1 MTEVQDQRLIAGCM
15 EMTVA
20 ETLGVIS
27 DLKSPVVRTCHYGN
41 TPANNLGWMALAKNT
56 YFGPMDHTLY
66 GIDDIFLPWVMLGD
80 RGRVEACFDHRGEPV
95 ARLVGCHANDLRGSV
110 ARKHWAF
117 FSFGIFAEH
126 DGEDLICRHCRSS
139 ADLARR
145 WNGSTS
151 LPRSAE
157 LLALRPLITH
167 LIRRFHAR
175 RSLGALFNKW
185 VRTTRGQY
193 ALMLKI
199 KRIDY
204 TAGGDVEIHTTDSAV
219 NFRGSVEAL
228 IEAFFSGMDQ
238 VSARLASGRRFTALG
253 YPWINIF
260 MNFLL
265 NAVKEYA
272 VDPSQRVFWHTS
284 AATNHLYV
292 REDWFQRGYV
302 ALLDELER
310 EGFLPPGSELRM
322 IPTYS
327 CQLFATRAESLTAL
341 EELVACWRELVR
353 ARGGRFRE
361 VTAAFE
367 QATDPAAV
375 VEDLFRG
382 IEPAF
387 LEELRRRLA
396 AFNALD
402 THRLPVAYAADSRHP
417 TYNKYGI
424 AQRHLSDKRPV
435 FPQEL
440 MAMRWGE
447 AELLTKTLARLVI
460 DECE

>member
-1 MTEVQDQRLIAGCM
+1 MTEVQDRSLIAGCM
-15 EMTVA
+15 DMTVA
-20 ETLGVIS
+20 ETLDVLAE
-27 DLKSPVVRTCHYGN
+27 LKSPVVRTCHYGN
-41 TPANNLGWMALAKNT
+41 TPANNLGWIALAKNT
-56 YFGPMDHTLY
+56 YFGSMDHTLY
-66 GIDDIFLPWVMLGD
+66 GIDDIFLPWVLLGD

-95 ARLVGCHANDLRGSV
+95 AGLVGRHANALRGSV

-126 DGEDLICRHCRSS
+126 GGEDLICRHVRLS

-157 LLALRPLITH
+157 LLALRPLLTR

-185 VRTTRGQY
+185 VRTTRGRY

-204 TAGGDVEIHTTDSAV
+204 TAGGDVAIYTTDSDL
-219 NFRGSVEAL
+219 NFQGSVEAL
-228 IEAFFSGMDQ
+228 IEAFFSGMEQ
-238 VSARLASGRRFTALG
+238 VSARLASGRRFTSLG

-272 VDPSQRVFWHTS
+272 ADPAQRVFWHTS

-292 REDWFQRGYV
+292 RGDWFQRGYTT
-302 ALLDELER
+302 LLGELER
-310 EGFLPPGSELRM
+310 EGFLPPGSDLRM

-327 CQLFATRAESLTAL
+327 CQLFATRAESLAAL
-341 EELVACWRELVR
+341 EELISCWREFVR
-353 ARGGRFRE
+353 AQGGRFRE
-361 VTAAFE
+361 LLAAFE
-367 QATDPAAV
+367 RAADPVEV

-382 IEPAF
+382 IEPFF
-387 LEELRRRLA
+387 LQELHRRLA
-396 AFNALD
+396 EFNALD
-402 THRLPVAYAADSRHP
+402 PHRLPVAYAVESRHP

-424 AQRHLSDKRPV
+424 AQCNLSDKRPV
-435 FPQEL
+435 FPRGF